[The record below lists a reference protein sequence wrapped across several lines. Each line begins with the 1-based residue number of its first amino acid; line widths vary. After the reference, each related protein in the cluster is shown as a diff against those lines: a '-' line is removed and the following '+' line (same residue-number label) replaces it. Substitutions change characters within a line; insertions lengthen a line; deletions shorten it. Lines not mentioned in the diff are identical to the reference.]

1 MKITDALLAEHVVF
15 HNMFDY
21 VEESVANLGTLA
33 EVRAVS
39 ALLERMLRLHSKAED
54 HLLFDPL
61 DSAFAQLAQD
71 DNFHHEH
78 EEIEQELESI
88 QAARTIAEAK
98 RRLLNAVVL
107 SRKHFDKEE
116 RIVFPLAEKQLSPKS
131 LLLLGKRWEERPCD
145 WADKP

>member
-21 VEESVANLGTLA
+21 VEQSAPKLSSLA

-39 ALLERMLRLHSKAED
+39 SLLERMLKLHSKAED

-61 DSAFAQLAQD
+61 DSAFAQLAQG

-88 QAARTIAEAK
+88 QRARGVAEAK
-98 RRLLNAVVL
+98 RRLLNAVLL

-116 RIVFPLAEKQLSPKS
+116 RIIFPLAEKQLSSKS
-131 LLLLGKRWEERPCD
+131 LLLLGKRWEEQRSVPVG
-145 WADKP
+145 